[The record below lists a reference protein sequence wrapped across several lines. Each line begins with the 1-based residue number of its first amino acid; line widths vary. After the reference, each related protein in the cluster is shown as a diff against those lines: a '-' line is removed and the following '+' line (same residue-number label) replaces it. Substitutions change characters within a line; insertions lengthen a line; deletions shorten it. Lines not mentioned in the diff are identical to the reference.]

1 LLSQLLYPRHEL
13 DYSYPASKRSKKKSL
28 IQEGKNQATLEYD
41 GWHLPGQ
48 EPKKSDCG
56 LWSYMGCLNKD
67 RHPNGEIFLKPFQ
80 KSCFRADCEKCCF
93 KWLGRSAS
101 KATKRIELYEKQSKK
116 TSKHIIIS
124 VPKWHWYKPKK
135 ELAKNVYNV
144 LKKVHAVAGLVVF
157 HPFRYNKID
166 QIWYYSPHFHCL
178 GFGWIENT
186 KELFFESGYIV
197 KNLGKRDSV
206 FGTIYYQLGHAGI
219 KKHNHTL
226 VYFGECSYSKMH
238 VDESNEES
246 RKCPYCKEFL
256 TELDYVVSCELKPD
270 PIIMNLEYLASFYQW
285 FVKSP
290 YQ

>member
-1 LLSQLLYPRHEL
+1 MSQLLYPKHEL
-13 DYSYPASKRSKKKSL
+13 DYSYPALKRSKKKSL

-56 LWSYMGCLNKD
+56 KWLFMGCLNKE
-67 RHPNGEIFLKPFQ
+67 RHPNNQVFLKPFQ

-93 KWLGRSAS
+93 KWLGKSAS
-101 KATKRIELYEKQSKK
+101 RATKRIELYEKQSKK
-116 TSKHIIIS
+116 TAKHIIIS
-124 VPKWHWYKPKK
+124 VPDFDIYKPKK
-135 ELAKNVYNV
+135 YLAKKVYNI

-157 HPFRYNKID
+157 HPFRYKKLE
-166 QIWYYSPHFHCL
+166 QKWYYAPHFHVI

-206 FGTIYYQLGHAGI
+206 FGTIYYQLSHAGI

-226 VYFGECSYSKMH
+226 VYFGECSYSKLKI
-238 VDESNEES
+238 DENDEES
-246 RKCPYCKEFL
+246 KKCPYCKEFL
-256 TELDYVVSCELKPD
+256 TQVDYVADYRIEPD
-270 PIIMNLEYLASFYQW
+270 PIIMNLDYLSTFYQW